1 MATSLLSAAARAA
14 KAAMLRRFEN
24 LRISRHCEEAKPTRQ
39 SRRHCE
45 ARSMP
50 TRLLREGCGESRK
63 SGNATPV

>member
-1 MATSLLSAAARAA
+1 
-14 KAAMLRRFEN
+14 MLRRFEN
-24 LRISRHCEEAKPTRQ
+24 LRFSRHCEEAKPTRQ